1 MVHSATLEEPF
12 GDFLY
17 SYTRSVR
24 SSNLILGIYPKE
36 IKIYVHTQTYTQMF
50 TAALCIAQSKNYTYV
65 HHLLNG

>member
-36 IKIYVHTQTYTQMF
+36 IKSHKKIVFIRFIHLHF
-50 TAALCIAQSKNYTYV
+50 TKIVFNSFEKK
-65 HHLLNG
+65 

>member
-1 MVHSATLEEPF
+1 MKKINIYLLYNQVIS
-12 GDFLY
+12 FL
-17 SYTRSVR
+17 S
-24 SSNLILGIYPKE
+24 IYPKE